1 MKYFLACCLVLL
13 VSVPFAQTQGQAA
26 QTTNPPYQTPPT
38 FPEGQG
44 RQGTQMPPDTHAPA
58 PQQMSSEQ
66 VQARI
71 EERLRTEKR
80 LSEDEISTEV
90 DDNSVVLKGSVANI
104 DQHDLAVRIAQRYAG
119 NREIVDRLELKQRT

>member
-1 MKYFLACCLVLL
+1 MRRVAYVFGGLAAAGAGTYLVVYLYRWQWQRAMLCGVLL
-13 VSVPFAQTQGQAA
+13 LVVEVMLLGIVML
-26 QTTNPPYQTPPT
+26 
-38 FPEGQG
+38 G
-44 RQGTQMPPDTHAPA
+44 RL
-58 PQQMSSEQ
+58 S
-66 VQARI
+66 RI